1 MQIET
6 SMTSEV
12 SAFGRL
18 FTDRPIDIQ
27 RTPQNLWL
35 RKRQPNIHVQQP
47 NDRRAV
53 LQPKRGRRQLRLQLS
68 NNRPVTP

>member
-1 MQIET
+1 
-6 SMTSEV
+6 MTSDV

-27 RTPQNLWL
+27 HKPQNLWL
-35 RKRQPNIHVQQP
+35 GNRQPNIHAQQP

-53 LQPKRGRRQLRLQLS
+53 LQPKRGRRHPTLQLS
-68 NNRPVTP
+68 NNRSVTP